1 MENFGKLWKTM
12 EKDENFQKMK
22 SLKNITNLNKNENLE
37 NNLEKIKKKD
47 IWKTM

>member
-1 MENFGKLWKTM
+1 M